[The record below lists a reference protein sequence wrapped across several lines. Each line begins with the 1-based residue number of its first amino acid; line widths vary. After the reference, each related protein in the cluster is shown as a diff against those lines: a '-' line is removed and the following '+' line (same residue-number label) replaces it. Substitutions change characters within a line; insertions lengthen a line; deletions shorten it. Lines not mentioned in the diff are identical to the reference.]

1 MASNQAVDSREVTA
15 FPRRGRWL
23 WLAPGALPTHC
34 PCHVPAGRALLT
46 LKKFPDTASE
56 MGIDTGLLVH
66 GCSRTCP
73 WQSCAVARAHGVCPW
88 EGTGQG
94 LGASMVTSTGT
105 ALSLEHKEQLYSQ
118 SIPCPWSQGSTDS
131 PAQPVSL
138 MGTHKDL
145 MHLPDVPGYDLGP

>member
-34 PCHVPAGRALLT
+34 PCHIPAGRALLT

-94 LGASMVTSTGT
+94 LGATRVTSTGRT
-105 ALSLEHKEQLYSQ
+105 LSLEHKEQL
-118 SIPCPWSQGSTDS
+118 
-131 PAQPVSL
+131 SL
-138 MGTHKDL
+138 LATARASRA
-145 MHLPDVPGYDLGP
+145 LGPKGARTAQHSPCHSWGHTRT